1 MSDNSGLISS
11 VLYKT
16 DPQLYAAIDGGIS
29 WKQAIADRG
38 ARVDKYRRY
47 ERGQHDSSLTTQM
60 RKMLRLSTEGQ
71 TYDFSVNYC
80 RIIIDKMASRLR
92 VNEITTDDEQQ
103 DAYITDLLETND
115 FDSLQGVFYRAAIRD
130 GDSYVMVDPE
140 TLTWTSEPAYDG
152 FSGIVAV
159 FSLTFDYPLWA
170 CKLWSEADTEDISG
184 ADSPATV
191 QMKMMVYQPDRIT
204 TWTGSVNSQS
214 VTQVDKELP
223 WIGVVPIIHFANL
236 VDNYT
241 QYGES
246 EIRVAIAPQDVMNR
260 TLHSMVMASEFS
272 AFKIAWSIGMEINKE
287 GITPGAVLNLV
298 LQDAAGNPIT
308 DMTTEQIAFLNAVRV
323 GEFSESDISQY
334 TGQLDAITK
343 HLSQISQTPIYGV
356 TSEGNLSGDALK
368 QLETGLIGKVN
379 RFQRENTGAIKLL
392 IELTAAIQNAFNTG
406 MGSAPDLEGISVN
419 WASAEILDIS
429 MAITSILDIA
439 LKKPNLF
446 SDDFLRQRIGGLLG
460 MTQSQIVAEG
470 ENILPESGELVRAQA
485 RVQAVNAGIPLI
497 TILRREGW
505 TDEDIAQMLADQEET
520 DKKKNTNAQAVL
532 NALRIRQQQQ
542 PNPTDLNAEPPVDE
556 DEETQ
561 EQPEQLANA

>member
-1 MSDNSGLISS
+1 MTTDNSGLIKDA
-11 VLYKT
+11 LYRT
-16 DPQLYAAIDGGIS
+16 DPELFMAIDGGVS
-29 WKQAIADRG
+29 WKQAVADRG
-38 ARVDKYRRY
+38 ARVGKYRRY
-47 ERGQHDSSLTTQM
+47 ERGQQDSSLTTQM

-71 TYDFSVNYC
+71 TYDFNVNYC

-92 VNEITTDDEQQ
+92 VNEITTDNEQQ
-103 DAYITDLLETND
+103 DAYISGLLETND
-115 FDSLQGVFYRAAIRD
+115 FDSLQGVIYRAAIRD
-130 GDSYVMVDPE
+130 GDAFVMVDPK
-140 TLTWTSEPAYDG
+140 TLIWTVEPAYDG
-152 FSGIVAV
+152 FSGVAAI
-159 FSLTFDYPLWA
+159 FGQGQDYPLWA
-170 CKLWSEADTEDISG
+170 CKLWSEADTEDLAGQQNASN
-184 ADSPATV
+184 V

-204 TWTGSVNSQS
+204 TWVGSVNSQS
-214 VTQVDKELP
+214 VTQVDDEMP
-223 WIGVVPIIHFANL
+223 WLGNVPIIHFANL

-298 LQDAAGNPIT
+298 LQDAAGNLVT

-343 HLSQISQTPIYGV
+343 HLSQVSQTPIYGV

-379 RFQRENTGAIKLL
+379 RFQRENSGAIRLL
-392 IELTAAIQNAFNTG
+392 IELTAEIQNAFNTG
-406 MGSAPDLEGISVN
+406 MGVAPSLEGISVN
-419 WASAEILDIS
+419 WASAEILDVTAS
-429 MAITSILDIA
+429 ITSILDIA
-439 LKKPNLF
+439 TRKPNLF

-470 ENILPESGELVRAQA
+470 LAILPESGELVRAQA
-485 RVQAVNAGIPLI
+485 RVQNVNSGIPLR
-497 TILRREGW
+497 TLLRRDGW
-505 TDEDIAQMLADQEET
+505 SEEELNQMDADQEEAG
-520 DKKKNTNAQAVL
+520 KKENTSAQAVL
-532 NALRIRQQQQ
+532 NALRIQQQQQ
-542 PNPTDLNAEPPVDE
+542 PNPDEQTDEQAVDE
-556 DEETQ
+556 TPQ
-561 EQPEQLANA
+561 EQPKGL